1 MSELASEVDVEILAE
16 DTIEALGAKLA
27 LHSDSLESYV
37 TQIHQLRFDTDE
49 LTKRHLKTQAAAARA
64 DVELQLAVDEFD
76 RLQHKRIQMQR
87 TSRCLTRA
95 VAVPGDILKFYRLFL
110 VVCRPVTRSCWIFD
124 GDTSAAVRQS
134 TQGPIKRVILSCAI
148 VLDVPP

>member
-1 MSELASEVDVEILAE
+1 MTCAFKPEPLHTFVRQAEVAIPESKAALAEALQRKEQLVSELASEVDVEILAE

-95 VAVPGDILKFYRLFL
+95 VAVSR
-110 VVCRPVTRSCWIFD
+110 
-124 GDTSAAVRQS
+124 
-134 TQGPIKRVILSCAI
+134 
-148 VLDVPP
+148 